1 MRVIRQMF
9 YEPGPEEDFG
19 SGVIK
24 SWQSPVQQ
32 SRINHFFFS
41 NQALSSQNFC
51 SCLSVCLSVVG
62 LV

>member
-32 SRINHFFFS
+32 SRINHFFLL
-41 NQALSSQNFC
+41 QPSSVFAKFLF
-51 SCLSVCLSVVG
+51 LSVCLSVVG